1 MKIWRSNS
9 KTLGA
14 TCVRFWALL
23 AVIAGFT
30 GLTAAETRVSIYPTV
45 AAAGGGRSSGGK
57 IEISGTVGQPGAGP
71 PMRSKNF
78 SVTSGFWNLP
88 ALVQVAGASTAVPV
102 TISNERGGVTLAAV
116 AGAPKSVAPT
126 VARETESLVVSWP
139 TDAGGL
145 TLEST
150 TDISGEVRWA
160 AVGKVLTPADGWNRV
175 RVPFTEGQ
183 RFFRLRT
190 GDAAR

>member
-1 MKIWRSNS
+1 M
-9 KTLGA
+9 A
-14 TCVRFWALL
+14 T
-23 AVIAGFT
+23 
-30 GLTAAETRVSIYPTV
+30 
-45 AAAGGGRSSGGK
+45 
-57 IEISGTVGQPGAGP
+57 
-71 PMRSKNF
+71 
-78 SVTSGFWNLP
+78 
-88 ALVQVAGASTAVPV
+88 
-102 TISNERGGVTLAAV
+102 V

-150 TDISGEVRWA
+150 TDISGEVHWS
-160 AVGKVLTPADGWNRV
+160 AVGEVLAPADGWNRV

-190 GDAAR
+190 VKGSVPAIGNSCCF